1 MISQPI
7 VAIFAQTK
15 TPSEARETARKI
27 LAGKKYRDTEVNT
40 PLNGPLSG
48 LGRAVRSVFR
58 RIGDFIGNIVPGG
71 PLVHDLVIGLLV
83 IAGAVLLAKYLMGR
97 KWNRSV
103 SAQMNTES
111 THSSS
116 HWEKLADEAYASG
129 DFRTAIVYRF
139 RSGIA
144 RLEHGPQP
152 AAARLNNSVI
162 GSQAPT
168 NFPPLGTTFDAV
180 RYGNDEGSASAADAS
195 KQQWPNVVTEIS
207 RGTAASDARGRKRN
221 REQQDSR

>member
-1 MISQPI
+1 VI
-7 VAIFAQTK
+7 VRFVSILAQTK
-15 TPSEARETARKI
+15 TPAEARETARKI
-27 LAGKKYRDTEVNT
+27 LSGKKYRDAEVST

-58 RIGDFIGNIVPGG
+58 RIGDFIGDIVPGG
-71 PLVHDLVIGLLV
+71 PIVQDLVVAIV
-83 IAGAVLLAKYLMGR
+83 VVAGTVLLAKYLMGR
-97 KWNRSV
+97 KWNRSIRT
-103 SAQMNTES
+103 QINTEP
-111 THSSS
+111 THSSN
-116 HWEKLADEAYASG
+116 HWDALADEAYAKG
-129 DFRTAIVYRF
+129 DYRTAIVYRF

-152 AAARLNNSVI
+152 AAARLNNAVL

-207 RGTAASDARGRKRN
+207 RSTTPDTRRRKRT
-221 REQQDSR
+221 REQQGSE